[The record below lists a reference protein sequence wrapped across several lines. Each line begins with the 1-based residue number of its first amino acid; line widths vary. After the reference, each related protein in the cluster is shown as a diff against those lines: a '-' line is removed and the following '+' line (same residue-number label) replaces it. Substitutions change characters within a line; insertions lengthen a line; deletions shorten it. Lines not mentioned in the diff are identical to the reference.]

1 MKKFHSIGIILSSSS
16 CDYKFLQKSYKI
28 FVTKEAFYG
37 IIENRKLFMKGD
49 YMSQTKDYIS
59 DILKYISTFAFLY
72 VAIMAVVYIKRE
84 ICGVPTA
91 IIFIASAVIVLA
103 GALGSVLLSN
113 EKNIQI
119 IQQKSEKYRKR
130 ENLYLLMAT
139 LILFGIQCIVVW
151 NVVFRTSWD
160 PGAVWYGAHYVSLG
174 DRAGMESM
182 AYYFSVHP
190 NNLVLVFVYSVIL
203 KLNMLTGSP
212 ISNGTML
219 LALFQCFLI
228 SVSGVLFFKTA
239 KRVVGSKLAW
249 LGYFLYFILVGL
261 SGWILI
267 PYSDSTGLIFPI
279 LLFYIYTSL
288 KGTENIKKK
297 YFSVF
302 LLVFLGYIGFQIK
315 PMAVIVLI
323 AIIVIEGL
331 NFIGQSIRRKRVD
344 IREAMK
350 YITSGVL
357 GMGIAFILVSA
368 AIKTMDFP
376 VVTETVLGWQ
386 HHMMLGLNK
395 DTNGG
400 YSQADF
406 DYSTSFA
413 TSEEQHEAEYIE
425 IKERLK
431 DFGVIGYLEHFVKK
445 SSRNFFDASFGWGG
459 IGENFYS
466 EIFPERD
473 NKLCSVLRSLYYDN
487 TDETLYKYHW
497 FFRQTLWYVVVFSMT
512 FMSWNKDVLDDK
524 RKVLTLSILG
534 LMLYLQIFEA
544 HPRYMFT
551 FVPLYIIAAGSG
563 VRNIICK
570 MKSRSIR

>member
-1 MKKFHSIGIILSSSS
+1 MKRFRGIGIILYSGLRN
-16 CDYKFLQKSYKI
+16 YKFLQKSYKI

-59 DILKYISTFAFLY
+59 SILKYISTFAFLY
-72 VAIMAVVYIKRE
+72 VGIMAVAYIKRE
-84 ICGVPTA
+84 ICGVTTA
-91 IIFIASAVIVLA
+91 VIFIVSAAIVLA
-103 GALGSVLLSN
+103 GVLDNVLLSN
-113 EKNIQI
+113 KKNHVIFNKNQKNI
-119 IQQKSEKYRKR
+119 EKR
-130 ENLYLLMAT
+130 ENLCLLLAT
-139 LILFGIQCIVVW
+139 LLLLGIQFVIVW

-174 DRAGMESM
+174 DRAGIESM
-182 AYYFSVHP
+182 AYYFSVYP

-203 KLNMLTGSP
+203 KLNMLIGSP

-219 LALFQCFLI
+219 LAFFQCFLI
-228 SVSGVLFFKTA
+228 SVSGILFFKTA
-239 KRVVGSKLAW
+239 KRIVGSKLAW

-279 LLFYIYTSL
+279 LMFYIYTIL
-288 KGTENIKKK
+288 KETKNIKKK
-297 YFSVF
+297 CAGAF
-302 LLVFLGYIGFQIK
+302 LIMFLGYIGFQIK
-315 PMAVIVLI
+315 PMVAIVLI
-323 AIIVIEGL
+323 AIIVIEVF
-331 NFIGQSIRRKRVD
+331 NFINQKITKKQAD
-344 IREAMK
+344 IKEVTK
-350 YITSGVL
+350 YISFGVL
-357 GMGIAFILVSA
+357 GIAIASILVSS
-368 AIKTMDFP
+368 AIKSMDFP

-400 YSQADF
+400 YSQDDF

-413 TSEEQHEAEYIE
+413 TSEEQHKAEYME
-425 IKERLK
+425 IKRRLE
-431 DFGVIGYLEHFVKK
+431 DFGMIGYLEHFVKK
-445 SSRNFFDASFGWGG
+445 STRNFFDASFGWGG
-459 IGENFYS
+459 IGENFYL

-497 FFRQTLWYVVVFSMT
+497 FFRQILWYAIAFSMIFIAWT
-512 FMSWNKDVLDDK
+512 KERLDDK
-524 RKVLTLSILG
+524 RKVLVLSILG

-551 FVPLYIIAAGSG
+551 FVPLYIIAAGLG
-563 VRNIICK
+563 IRNIICK
-570 MKSRSIR
+570 MKSRSIH